1 MVMGCDV
8 DLYESKSKNTKILLE
23 GKMFGRENNTKLSH
37 VGVKLSTVIREN
49 LKYVLALRFY
59 GVTPV

>member
-8 DLYESKSKNTKILLE
+8 DLYESKSRNTKILLE

-37 VGVKLSTVIREN
+37 VGVKFSTVFREN